1 MREVIK
7 YASIIVSLFVFFYSL
22 VNIVSIPLE
31 YRLIIVLPL
40 FIPIS
45 LLNQKIQLLRQHYK
59 ILNLVIFILFIKYV
73 ILTFSQIYYRAF
85 NPYSYSTLSHESSMA
100 LVMGIYEQIA
110 IFFTLLLYPVPVSDK
125 LYTKRKLKFRYL
137 YIILSAILIFYL
149 WEELRAY
156 IIWFKS
162 NDLFEISNHMPITSA
177 LERFMFYIIWFSPL
191 ILLGFSFE
199 LLSRKRVRTGLLFL
213 IISIGSL
220 VYFVFSENRGELIA
234 KLLVVV
240 LIIFIYFPK
249 YKNLSKIILIIAPL
263 LIVVSTLIRFGGNL
277 KETNNIEDVAV
288 DVFALDGIPL
298 FLDAYLGGFSSTA
311 QGLKASAL
319 YADEIGFNT
328 FISDMLINTTVLS
341 QIAYDIFHYDLTEN
355 RLSVYLAKV
364 ITGSRIPTLLL
375 SGYVYFGVIGS
386 PIFSVLAL
394 VLLLKFER
402 LAQNSSSWFSA
413 VFWYFIAMRFAFFP
427 GLSVSV
433 LFGFIEHY
441 CLPATFLI
449 AFNKIR
455 VYARLAHK

>member
-7 YASIIVSLFVFFYSL
+7 YASIVVSLFVFFYSL
-22 VNIVSIPLE
+22 LNIVSIPFE
-31 YRLIIVLPL
+31 YRLIILLPL
-40 FIPIS
+40 FIPLT
-45 LLNQKIQLLRQHYK
+45 LLNKKIQLLRQHYK
-59 ILNLVIFILFIKYV
+59 ILNLVLLTLFIKYV
-73 ILTFSQIYYRAF
+73 FLTFSQIYYGDF
-85 NPYSYSTLSHESSMA
+85 NPYSYSILSHESSMA
-100 LVMGIYEQIA
+100 LVMSIYEQIA
-110 IFFTLLLYPVPVSDK
+110 IFFTLLLYPIPSNVK
-125 LYTKRKLKFRYL
+125 LYNKRKLKFRYL
-137 YIILSAILIFYL
+137 YIIFSAVLIFFF

-156 IIWFKS
+156 IIWFKA
-162 NDLFEISNHMPITSA
+162 NDLFEISNHMPVTSA

-199 LLSRKRVRTGLLFL
+199 LLSRKRERIGLLFL
-213 IISIGSL
+213 IISLLSL
-220 VYFVFSENRGELIA
+220 IYFVFSENRGELIA

-249 YKNLSKIILIIAPL
+249 YNNLSKLILIIAPL

-277 KETNNIEDVAV
+277 KETNNIEEVAV
-288 DVFALDGIPL
+288 DVFALEGVPL
-298 FLDAYLGGFSSTA
+298 FLDAYLGGYSSTA

-328 FISDMLINTTVLS
+328 FISDILINTTVLS
-341 QIAYDIFHYDLTEN
+341 QIAYDIFDFDLTEN

-375 SGYVYFGVIGS
+375 SGYVYFGFIGS
-386 PIFSVLAL
+386 PIFSILAL

-402 LAQNSSSWFSA
+402 YAQKASSWFSS
-413 VFWYFIAMRFAFFP
+413 VFWYFLAIRFAFFT

-441 CLPATFLI
+441 CLPAACLI
-449 AFNKIR
+449 VFNKIR
-455 VYARLAHK
+455 VYARPAY